1 MRPDRGRP
9 RARLDDVYRT
19 TPPPETSI
27 RGTREQNV
35 KSAVDS
41 GTAKHDTF
49 LLVSEMRYD
58 RGVARAL
65 YGPHSSEVPVHYRP
79 GSLQQRQSRL
89 LITTQRGAS
98 GYEMPSSNY
107 KPAQAY

>member
-19 TPPPETSI
+19 TPPKTSI
-27 RGTREQNV
+27 RGTQEQNV

-49 LLVSEMRYD
+49 LLVSSEMRYD

-65 YGPHSSEVPVHYRP
+65 RKFQFIIDQVPFNNAKV
-79 GSLQQRQSRL
+79 
-89 LITTQRGAS
+89 
-98 GYEMPSSNY
+98 
-107 KPAQAY
+107 AY